1 MVSRELIFSSDVS
14 GALHIIEIE
23 MNGVNEATRCLAC
36 ESSYILPTATLHK
49 DKLSNM

>member
-1 MVSRELIFSSDVS
+1 MVSRELISSSDVS

-23 MNGVNEATRCLAC
+23 MNSVSEATHCSAS

-49 DKLSNM
+49 DKLSYM